1 MKRLAL
7 ASCCAVAWVSSLATS
22 AAAQGKD
29 EPVPRRP
36 ALKASADTN
45 DWMEYQRYAMN
56 IIAAN
61 PSRAADALY
70 WAERLDP
77 TRAEPP
83 MSRWAALWMTK
94 PHLLADYWTGSE
106 KIRNSPSVRR
116 LDSLNYA
123 ARLRD
128 PMVNQAVRLL
138 IVQAGLNH
146 LTGRGNWE
154 WDREPEMR
162 AWLDY
167 ARGNFSHAAAQLA
180 RVIDKDTEKHNALRY
195 TRALAFAGMQEFDS
209 AAAELT
215 RLVAE
220 MHRRDEKEI
229 VFFYDSKAMFEY
241 ATGVMHVEARKF
253 DEARQAFMRALTDDL
268 AFYPAHRGLGA
279 LALGMGDTAMAITEY
294 QQALEVAPDDVV
306 TRYYFALVLANARR
320 RDEAIEHLQFVVD
333 AEPYF
338 PQPWYYLGRILEAR
352 GRQAEALAYYNG
364 FVSRAPRSQA
374 AGIALV
380 QGRIAALAAAGVVAV
395 PSRRADQ

>member
-1 MKRLAL
+1 M
-7 ASCCAVAWVSSLATS
+7 
-22 AAAQGKD
+22 
-29 EPVPRRP
+29 PRRP

-56 IIAAN
+56 IIVAN
-61 PSRAADALY
+61 PGRAADALY

-77 TRAEPP
+77 MRAEPTI
-83 MSRWAALWMTK
+83 SRWAALWMARPK
-94 PHLLADYWTGSE
+94 LLADYWTGSE

-116 LDSLNYA
+116 IDSLNYA

-138 IVQAGLNH
+138 VAQTIINH
-146 LTGRGNWE
+146 FAGRGNWE
-154 WDREPEMR
+154 WDREPEVQ
-162 AWLDY
+162 AWLNY
-167 ARGNFSHAAAQLA
+167 TRGNFSRAAAELA
-180 RVIDKDTEKHNALRY
+180 PVIDKDPEKHNALRY

-220 MHRRDEKEI
+220 MRRRDEKEM
-229 VFFYDSKAMFEY
+229 VYFYNSKAMFEY
-241 ATGVMHVEARKF
+241 ATGVMHVQARKF
-253 DEARQAFMRALTDDL
+253 DEARQAFMRALTEDL

-294 QQALEVAPDDVV
+294 QQALELKPDDVV
-306 TRYYFALVLANARR
+306 TRYYLALVLTNARR

-338 PQPWYYLGRILEAR
+338 PEPWYYLGRILEAR
-352 GRQAEALAYYNG
+352 GRQAEALAYYSG
-364 FVSRAPRSQA
+364 FIARAPRSQA

-380 QGRIAALAAAGVVAV
+380 QDRIAALAAAGVVAV
-395 PSRRADQ
+395 PAWKAEQ